1 MPGLCSAGDRTR
13 ASCMLDKHC
22 SLSPHP
28 NPSLQQ
34 HGESHM
40 CLTEYFRRSTVPE
53 QVAFGI
59 LSSDDRDS
67 QFPCCHVTVNSSD
80 LYSVHS
86 LIYRTSLPSH
96 PTPSPP
102 PLSLLH
108 HCHRDPKPLTKGSC
122 HPQCHREGNVCALSV
137 VSELT
142 ITSLPGS

>member
-1 MPGLCSAGDRTR
+1 MPGLCSAGDRTQSLVH
-13 ASCMLDKHC
+13 AGQTLLTKPTPQ
-22 SLSPHP
+22 SLSATTWRVSHVP
-28 NPSLQQ
+28 NRIL
-34 HGESHM
+34 
-40 CLTEYFRRSTVPE
+40 PE

-67 QFPCCHVTVNSSD
+67 QFPCCHVTVNSAD

-96 PTPSPP
+96 PTPSSP

-122 HPQCHREGNVCALSV
+122 HPQCHGEGNICALSV
-137 VSELT
+137 VLELT
-142 ITSLPGS
+142 VMALPGS